1 MSTTCATPGCTAR
14 PNGSALHCA
23 THIRPAPAILRAV
36 VDVVQAEPT
45 ADYTAIAG
53 RCNVSRMT
61 VRRALRALEQDG
73 IITPL
78 MRQVVREL

>member
-1 MSTTCATPGCTAR
+1 MDTCVTPGCIAR
-14 PNGSALHCA
+14 PNGSAHHCA

-36 VDVVQAEPT
+36 VDVVRAEPT
-45 ADYTAIAG
+45 ADYTTIAG

-61 VRRALRALEQDG
+61 VRRALRTLEQDG
-73 IITPL
+73 VLTPL